1 MWAGKKLQSPLS
13 HGPLEINIVKWK
25 YLKSLLIR
33 KYNLSVE
40 IKIQKENFTLS
51 LLHFKLKLDHDLIC
65 IDMVH
70 ICSNLFIFLFPIFF
84 LINPETGSKFN
95 LKIRKWLLLSDFLQ
109 LKTMCFQLFFLFRKY
124 NKDTDEKEGPTF
136 IY

>member
-1 MWAGKKLQSPLS
+1 M
-13 HGPLEINIVKWK
+13 
-25 YLKSLLIR
+25 IR

-70 ICSNLFIFLFPIFF
+70 ICRILFLFPIFF

-95 LKIRKWLLLSDFLQ
+95 LKIRK
-109 LKTMCFQLFFLFRKY
+109 
-124 NKDTDEKEGPTF
+124 
-136 IY
+136 